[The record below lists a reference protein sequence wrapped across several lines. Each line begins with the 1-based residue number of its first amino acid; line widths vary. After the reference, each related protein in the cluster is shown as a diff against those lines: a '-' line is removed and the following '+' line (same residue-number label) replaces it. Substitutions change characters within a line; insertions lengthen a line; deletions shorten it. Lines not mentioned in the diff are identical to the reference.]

1 MIAHIYI
8 MAFLRRFFRP
18 PPSVIE
24 QDLLRAQR
32 LLRWLLWIAITA
44 CLTISL
50 ANFLIGN
57 LNSFWL
63 LWAGIFVGG
72 SFVFLMVLRPVIVY
86 GISRLFVFQAM
97 LLATAAHFIA
107 GEPFPHIAA
116 IGLIGIVSAG
126 SLFSRRYAAL
136 VSIFHIGMGV
146 IAFAYWWPHMT
157 SVSERGY
164 LITNAVAY
172 FAVAL
177 AAAVFTLL
185 VINAFRI
192 SWLEA
197 REAQHLLGQRNRE
210 SEQLL
215 AVAYSLRSTTDL
227 NTLLQLIMDK
237 LKEVLPY
244 QTGILARRIDDG
256 GGFQIIGGAEHLRDS
271 DLIQRGTRATST
283 NPLEQRFVQER
294 KTILDNALV
303 PGAEMS
309 RIHVPLIHQNETIGF
324 LSLSKK
330 QPYKAEEVTLIEQ
343 FAQYAAVAIANAKA
357 YEQSLQAATL
367 SERSRLAR
375 ELHDSVSQALFGI
388 VLGSRTLSQVVEG
401 NTAAQEATNYVLN
414 LSEVALAEM
423 RALIF
428 ELHPESLQ
436 KEGLRTALQKQITAL
451 CARHNLKLNMHL
463 DSTEPEMPLRAK
475 EALYRISLEALQNTI
490 KHARA
495 SQVDL
500 TLRTEA
506 HGVWLEIKDN
516 GRGFDPQRQYSGHL
530 GLVSMRERA
539 AEVGAALN
547 VTSVPDQ
554 GSAIRVDVPIA
565 LAR

>member
-1 MIAHIYI
+1 
-8 MAFLRRFFRP
+8 MAFLRRFFQP
-18 PPSVIE
+18 PPSIIE

-32 LLRWLLWIAITA
+32 LLRWLLWIAIIT

-50 ANFLIGN
+50 ANYLIGN

-63 LWAGIFVGG
+63 LWAGIFVLG
-72 SFVFLMVLRPVIVY
+72 SLVLLIVLRPVIVY
-86 GISRLFVFQAM
+86 GISRLFVFQSM
-97 LLATAAHFIA
+97 LLAAAAHFIA
-107 GEPFPHIAA
+107 GEPFPHVAA

-126 SLFSRRYAAL
+126 SLFSRRYTAL
-136 VSIFHIGMGV
+136 VSIFHIGMGI
-146 IAFAYWWPHMT
+146 IAFGYWWPRMD
-157 SVSERGY
+157 SVSARGY

-177 AAAVFTLL
+177 AAAVFTL
-185 VINAFRI
+185 VIINAFRI

-244 QTGILARRIDDG
+244 HAGILAQRIDE
-256 GGFQIIGGAEHLRDS
+256 GGFQIVGGDQHLKGNAT
-271 DLIQRGTRATST
+271 LQRALRPTSPP
-283 NPLEQRFVQER
+283 NPLEQRLIDEH

-324 LSLSKK
+324 LSLSKE

-343 FAQYAAVAIANAKA
+343 FAQYAAVAIANARA

-388 VLGSRTLSQVVEG
+388 VLGSRTLSQVVDG

-436 KEGLRTALQKQITAL
+436 KEGLRAALQKQITAL
-451 CARHNLKLNMHL
+451 CARHNLKLNMNL
-463 DSTEPEMPLRAK
+463 DSAEPDMPLRAK

-495 SQVDL
+495 SQIDL
-500 TLRTEA
+500 TLREEP
-506 HGVWLEIKDN
+506 HRVWLEIKDN
-516 GRGFDPQRQYSGHL
+516 GHGFDPQRQYSGHL
-530 GLVSMRERA
+530 GMVSMRERA
-539 AEVGAALN
+539 AEAGATLH
-547 VTSVPDQ
+547 VTSAPNQ
-554 GSAIRVDVPIA
+554 GTAIRVDVP
-565 LAR
+565 R